1 MDDEIGRGSVDDDA
15 LDSGVSDDKDFGAV
29 GGVPLDPV
37 GVDDADGDPLA
48 SIDNK
53 YDEADT
59 LEDREEDVDINIGP
73 ITQEHMNHARLCNV
87 IVTVCAD
94 ALRDI
99 LVAQVP
105 AAYTDIYKALLG
117 NRAVIYAIKQ
127 IGREQRQLIFPDP
140 TFRYTGT
147 VDQFDITLLYAMIR
161 NISSCPAPAT
171 GWGNPPTDQPR
182 DTSLS
187 ASVERIRLVRNKV
200 SGHSVDG
207 KLDDQV
213 YEDYLGEISRILD
226 DIEVV
231 LGDQGY
237 KEG

>member
-1 MDDEIGRGSVDDDA
+1 MVID
-15 LDSGVSDDKDFGAV
+15 DSGV
-29 GGVPLDPV
+29 GG
-37 GVDDADGDPLA
+37 GSLA
-48 SIDNK
+48 SIDNES
-53 YDEADT
+53 DEADT
-59 LEDREEDVDINIGP
+59 KEDQEEDVDISVGP
-73 ITQEHMNHARLCNV
+73 ITQEHINQARLCNV
-87 IVTVCAD
+87 IVTVCSD

-117 NRAVIYAIKQ
+117 NRAVIAAMKQ
-127 IGREQRQLIFPDP
+127 IGREQFQMIFPDP

-147 VDQFDITLLYAMIR
+147 VDQFDITLLYALIR

-171 GWGNPPTDQPR
+171 GWGRPPTDQPR

-187 ASVERIRLVRNKV
+187 ASVERIRLIRNKV

-207 KLDDQV
+207 KLEDQA
-213 YEDYLGEISRILD
+213 YEDYMGGISQILD

-237 KEG
+237 KDALEERRKQIITPQEAKSLRRKFEDYRHQLKGT